1 MNTNSYAGLGRH
13 PSSVFLALAFLLS
26 CGGTGLPRARR
37 AANKIRETLEVG
49 LKSGMPQHLV
59 HLGDVYYAGWEFE
72 YKQRPPPP
80 AKGKTRIEPL
90 AERRA
95 RYEMTWP
102 NVIRIDHEYRPQ
114 LKLTPERVN
123 RLVLDAYKTPNIA
136 ELAPMIDGKP
146 DFTKLKEIDLAGL
159 AQTFQNAAHR
169 L

>member
-1 MNTNSYAGLGRH
+1 
-13 PSSVFLALAFLLS
+13 
-26 CGGTGLPRARR
+26 
-37 AANKIRETLEVG
+37 
-49 LKSGMPQHLV
+49 
-59 HLGDVYYAGWEFE
+59 
-72 YKQRPPPP
+72 
-80 AKGKTRIEPL
+80 
-90 AERRA
+90 
-95 RYEMTWP
+95 MTWP

>member
-72 YKQRPPPP
+72 YKQRFLPYWPVTSEKTGLFEPEYVNIFGVPFTFLPHEGSADAPPPPP

-95 RYEMTWP
+95 RYEMT
-102 NVIRIDHEYRPQ
+102 
-114 LKLTPERVN
+114 
-123 RLVLDAYKTPNIA
+123 
-136 ELAPMIDGKP
+136 
-146 DFTKLKEIDLAGL
+146 
-159 AQTFQNAAHR
+159 
-169 L
+169 